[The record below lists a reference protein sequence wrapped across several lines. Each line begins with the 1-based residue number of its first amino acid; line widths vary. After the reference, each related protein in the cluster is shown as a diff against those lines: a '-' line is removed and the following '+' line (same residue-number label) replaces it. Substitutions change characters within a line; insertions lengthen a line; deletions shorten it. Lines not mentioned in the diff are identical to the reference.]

1 MGEGTIGRSGPL
13 LRAPGAVER
22 SGGATDREQRQPRH
36 PPRHGKDEPKP
47 QDRRSAD
54 ANNRRRRRLLDLL
67 FDEIDHIPDL
77 DVRQKERLRRN
88 LRSRVGQHDA
98 VLPRPPP
105 QTATPPPPIATPP
118 ADEPEHRPSDHP
130 EVPVDPDRIATEVTT
145 VDEDLPAEEME
156 ENAVLAAQL
165 RDCLTRRTETARKIA
180 IYLHLLL
187 SVDGAL
193 RPHVVIE
200 V

>member
-22 SGGATDREQRQPRH
+22 SGGATDREQRQPRQ

-47 QDRRSAD
+47 QDRRAAD

-67 FDEIDHIPDL
+67 FDEIEQIPDL

-105 QTATPPPPIATPP
+105 QSATLPPLPPDAPDIRP
-118 ADEPEHRPSDHP
+118 ADLP
-130 EVPVDPDRIATEVTT
+130 EVPIDPDRIAAEVTT

>member
-1 MGEGTIGRSGPL
+1 MSEGAIGRSGPL

-22 SGGATDREQRQPRH
+22 SGGATDRDRRQPRQQA
-36 PPRHGKDEPKP
+36 RQEKEEPKP

-54 ANNRRRRRLLDLL
+54 PANRRRRRLFDLL
-67 FDEIDHIPDL
+67 FEEIEQIPDL
-77 DVRQKERLRRN
+77 DVRQKERLRKN
-88 LRSRVGQHDA
+88 LRSRIAQRDA
-98 VLPRPPP
+98 LPHPPDALRTPPLPPAAVPPP
-105 QTATPPPPIATPP
+105 SDDP
-118 ADEPEHRPSDHP
+118 ADHP
-130 EVPVDPDRIATEVTT
+130 DVPIDPDRIAAEVAP
-145 VDEDLPAEEME
+145 VDDGLPAEELE

-165 RDCLTRRTETARKIA
+165 RDCLTRRTDTARKVA
-180 IYLHLLL
+180 VYLHLLL